1 MRLLLYFTLLLS
13 TVTLVAQEKVFHQ
26 PNAKGD
32 WRYIYP
38 FVDKTYVV
46 AIQHGIKEG
55 EEDALKTTNIYF
67 GKVGKTDKIFW
78 KEELQMLLTQNSVS
92 YEDFNDDGIKDVLI
106 FERNGARGA
115 NAFFNLYLL
124 NPTNHTVKKVVGFNR
139 IVNPNYNKKHKVIV
153 SYGLAGEDF
162 YTSIYRIDNN
172 NKPYQIGKTFKETD
186 DTDVDQ
192 KIADILRRN
201 KQ

>member
-1 MRLLLYFTLLLS
+1 MKLLISISLFFLS
-13 TVTLVAQEKVFHQ
+13 TALLAQEKVFHQ
-26 PNAKGD
+26 PDVKGE
-32 WRYIYP
+32 WLYVYP
-38 FVDKTYVV
+38 FADSTYVI

-55 EEDALKTTNIYF
+55 EEDALKTTNVYF
-67 GKVGKTDKIFW
+67 GKMGKTDKIFW

-92 YEDFNDDGIKDVLI
+92 YEDFNNDGIKDVLI

-172 NKPYQIGKTFKETD
+172 NKPYQIGKTFKETED
-186 DTDVDQ
+186 MDLDQ
-192 KIADILRRN
+192 KIESVLKKN
-201 KQ
+201 K